1 MYDRFI
7 TLVQYCMDQGYR
19 QVTGQIDGR
28 RFDGTLEQLFLLLA
42 SEMHELA
49 NTMVYRW
56 LRPHSSA
63 VIEGDGIN
71 LTISK

>member
-1 MYDRFI
+1 MYDRFL
-7 TLVQYCMDQGYR
+7 TVVQKSMDHGYR

-28 RFDGTLEQLFLLLA
+28 RFDGTLYQLYLLLGT
-42 SEMHELA
+42 EMHELA
-49 NTMVYRW
+49 NTMVHRW